1 MGRAWIRT
9 TLIVVVVLGFL
20 LLWASVAFGWPTAQW
35 IVLIGYALLAIGALA
50 GLIRR
55 RRQPRHTP
63 SELSASDAYSDL
75 QLGRSPITHYPRD
88 EASTS
93 QIGDPP
99 GDR

>member
-1 MGRAWIRT
+1 MGRTVLRT
-9 TLIVVVVLGFL
+9 TVIAVVVLGFL
-20 LLWASVAFGWPTAQW
+20 LLWASIAFDWPAARW
-35 IVLIGYALLAIGALA
+35 IVLIGHVSLAIAITV

-55 RRQPRHTP
+55 RRQPRAAD
-63 SELSASDAYSDL
+63 SELSASDAYSDI

-99 GDR
+99 DGR

>member
-9 TLIVVVVLGFL
+9 TLLVVVVLGFL
-20 LLWASVAFGWPTAQW
+20 LLWASVAFGWPAAQW
-35 IVLIGYALLAIGALA
+35 IVLIGYALLAIGILV
-50 GLIRR
+50 GLIR

-99 GDR
+99 RDR